1 MSLAQI
7 DGRCNKRKGVGA
19 NIAECGF
26 EDGDCIKTN
35 SFEENYPDCSAW
47 KPFLLVSVT
56 IGGELHYVINN
67 MCNLQ
72 KT

>member
-26 EDGDCIKTN
+26 EDGDCIDYNNFRK
-35 SFEENYPDCSAW
+35 EYPKCQWSGYD
-47 KPFLLVSVT
+47 PVV
-56 IGGELHYVINN
+56 IGGELQYMINN
-67 MCNLQ
+67 IRNLR
-72 KT
+72 KA